1 MTLRF
6 RSASQLMYSPSTT
19 CRCGQHPEEEEPNT
33 ELVPIDRKD
42 TCDNNYSERSH
53 DRFYIPSRV
62 FHESIAIETSV
73 TIRSLIV
80 HVWNDTLHIQ
90 FRFTSL
96 FPPLVRDLQHA
107 LINHKPTRPFSN
119 QHLSSPTLDG
129 KQKKG
134 KGGQTNI
141 S

>member
-19 CRCGQHPEEEEPNT
+19 YRCGQHPEEEEPNT

-53 DRFYIPSRV
+53 DRFYITSRV
-62 FHESIAIETSV
+62 LHESIAIETSV
-73 TIRSLIV
+73 TIRSLVV
-80 HVWNDTLHIQ
+80 HVRNDTLHIQ

-107 LINHKPTRPFSN
+107 LINHKPTRPFLISTY
-119 QHLSSPTLDG
+119 HPPHSMRG
-129 KQKKG
+129 RRKER
-134 KGGQTNI
+134 GQTNI

>member
-53 DRFYIPSRV
+53 HRFYIPSRV
-62 FHESIAIETSV
+62 FHKSISIETSV
-73 TIRSLIV
+73 TIGSLIV
-80 HVWNDTLHIQ
+80 HVRNDTLHIQ

-107 LINHKPTRPFSN
+107 LINHKPTRPFLISTY
-119 QHLSSPTLDG
+119 HPPALDERR
-129 KQKKG
+129 KKG